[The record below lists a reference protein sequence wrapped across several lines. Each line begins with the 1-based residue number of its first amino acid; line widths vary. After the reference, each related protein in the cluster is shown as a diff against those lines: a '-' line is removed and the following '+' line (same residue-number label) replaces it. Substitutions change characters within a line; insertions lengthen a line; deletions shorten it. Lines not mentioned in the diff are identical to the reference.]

1 MPDYRLTFNG
11 DMVGRLNVTDSFA
24 QALAGT
30 MLSGGRFELSA
41 AFEKDANSPRL
52 VEFVLSPMPP
62 PEPPEGGDIMGI
74 TLDDLNAQ
82 RAMLARGEEKRKAAK
97 QAEERERL
105 RDTFAAAALTGLL
118 ANGDYNP
125 STPLLAYRMADAMLR
140 ERGNYSEKPNSSPT
154 LTDEEREALKGCTA
168 YDEAAAATLRNLLER
183 IGGER

>member
-52 VEFVLSPMPP
+52 VEFVLFKTATRAT
-62 PEPPEGGDIMGI
+62 GGDIMGI

-105 RDTFAAAALTGLL
+105 RDTFAAAALTGLI
-118 ANGDYNP
+118 ANGDY
-125 STPLLAYRMADAMLR
+125 SVDATPLLAYRMADAMLR
-140 ERGNYSEKPNSSPT
+140 ERGELFGKA
-154 LTDEEREALKGCTA
+154 E
-168 YDEAAAATLRNLLER
+168 
-183 IGGER
+183 